1 MFYSKL
7 YVFLTLYRM
16 HHVSWL
22 CSHNL
27 MQYYLATGSD
37 KFLLLIVFACDLADN
52 TWFESI
58 LM

>member
-1 MFYSKL
+1 
-7 YVFLTLYRM
+7 
-16 HHVSWL
+16 
-22 CSHNL
+22 

-58 LM
+58 LMWLVGGFFVHNLYVFRIGY